1 MKFYE
6 VQPALEAGKKITH
19 HNLRGKFIS
28 IEKEEANI
36 FGKTL
41 VLTISDHLRKFGYS
55 LDTFDLF
62 ADDWEIIEDIPEVK
76 LRVTEYF
83 ICPSC
88 QHKNYGFHLDN
99 GISICD
105 KCGQRVRTLPR
116 L

>member
-6 VQPALEAGKKITH
+6 VQPALEAGTKIR
-19 HNLRGKFIS
+19 LSYWRKS
-28 IEKEEANI
+28 LS
-36 FGKTL
+36 L
-41 VLTISDHLRKFGYS
+41 VIDNTTIYGYS
-55 LDTFDLF
+55 YALF
-62 ADDWEIIEDIPEVK
+62 ENGNVIMIWNPSEAELRSDDWEIVDGIPEVK